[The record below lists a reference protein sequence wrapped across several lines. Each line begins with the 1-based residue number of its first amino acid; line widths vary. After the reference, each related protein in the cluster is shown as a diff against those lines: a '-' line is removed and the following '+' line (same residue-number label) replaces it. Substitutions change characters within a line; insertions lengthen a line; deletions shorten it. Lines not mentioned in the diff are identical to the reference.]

1 MAIAIGASP
10 PSSDGQ
16 GHLST
21 TKSRTLQKRTPGC
34 HNDCPGGDFG
44 FVAMRL
50 THPPHPTSPPRSP
63 LLLRSEARGCLLTS
77 VGDHPKECAYPPNNL
92 RQNPLER
99 SALRL
104 TPSLSASSSWC
115 RRRHSRTRSSYA
127 ADQSISHTRR
137 ATTTATTTMPSTSLT
152 FLLFRRLGGLG
163 PMSIAKSPLS
173 LQPKERPPPAAL
185 AGRV

>member
-1 MAIAIGASP
+1 MHRWLLP
-10 PSSDGQ
+10 
-16 GHLST
+16 LE
-21 TKSRTLQKRTPGC
+21 
-34 HNDCPGGDFG
+34 
-44 FVAMRL
+44 
-50 THPPHPTSPPRSP
+50 PPRPRPIDRGILAQQSDVRCKRGRLGVIMIAPSEVSSSP
-63 LLLRSEARGCLLTS
+63 ALRGARLPSNERGRPPEGVRL
-77 VGDHPKECAYPPNNL
+77 PPNNL